1 MYSLNRSLD
10 ASEKRKSLVLS
21 GIRAPDLPARNLF
34 NDFAI
39 RLLLL
44 YDLNRDKFGFNV
56 KTHFLAYVV
65 RRFFL

>member
-1 MYSLNRSLD
+1 MDPRTGLD
-10 ASEKRKSLVLS
+10 VSEKRKSLVLS

-34 NDFAI
+34 NDCAT

-56 KTHFLAYVV
+56 KAHFLAYVV